1 MEKGNVLIIFSIFVA
16 TFLTILIF
24 VAAIFM
30 SHVNNVLYN
39 FKLDVY
45 SIAKS
50 GIIAVNKN
58 KANTGNF
65 SYDAKTYQKELEKN
79 LRASYDLDENLS
91 NRDKLI
97 SKVTLE
103 ECKIY
108 TKGQKD
114 AFTKEKTDDTV
125 LNMTLKVKIK
135 PIILRDFL
143 EKIFEFQIHED
154 VNLNMLKQ

>member
-125 LNMTLKVKIK
+125 LHMTLKVKIK